1 MLGHEWAYYSK
12 NVGTNY
18 PPSRFKINTMSILNK
33 VKESLGIC
41 NHVWV
46 IRYDERNDLD
56 DDKTHTFKVTLCD
69 KCGKVKSIEEL
80 Q

>member
-1 MLGHEWAYYSK
+1 
-12 NVGTNY
+12 
-18 PPSRFKINTMSILNK
+18 MSIFNK
-33 VKESLGIC
+33 IKEHLGIC
-41 NHVWV
+41 EHQWV